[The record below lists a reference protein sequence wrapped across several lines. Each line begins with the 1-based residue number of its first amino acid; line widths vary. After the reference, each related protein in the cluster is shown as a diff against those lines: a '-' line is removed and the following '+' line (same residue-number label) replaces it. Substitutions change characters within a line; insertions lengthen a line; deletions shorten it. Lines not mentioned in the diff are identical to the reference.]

1 MTTTAPATT
10 SFTVRFSAY
19 RGLLLAALCVF
30 LAAAFVFDVQR
41 GASRTDA
48 STAAELRS

>member
-1 MTTTAPATT
+1 MTTTPATT

-30 LAAAFVFDVQR
+30 LAAAFVFDVER
-41 GASRTDA
+41 GASHPDA
-48 STAAELRS
+48 PKATELRT